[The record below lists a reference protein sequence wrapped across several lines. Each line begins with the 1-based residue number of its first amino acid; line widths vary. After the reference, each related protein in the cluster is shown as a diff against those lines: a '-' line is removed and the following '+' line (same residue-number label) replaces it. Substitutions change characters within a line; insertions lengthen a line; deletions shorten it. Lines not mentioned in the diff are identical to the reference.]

1 MTTTQTET
9 AHRPHE
15 DVAAVLT
22 GTLVVAIGITLLAK
36 AGLITGGTA
45 GLALLVGYVTGGDFA
60 TLFFLLNLPFYALSI
75 ARMGWTLTIRT
86 VVAVA
91 LVSVFARLVPMW
103 VDIAAVQPLFAAV
116 AGGTLAGLG
125 LLILFRHR
133 TSLGGVNILALYAQ
147 EKYGLRTGYVQ
158 LAIDVVILLAAVW
171 MVGPERGAL
180 SVVAA
185 VMLNLVLALNHRAG
199 RYTGVS

>member
-1 MTTTQTET
+1 MTEGSRT
-9 AHRPHE
+9 AHRFYE

-22 GTLVVAIGITLLAK
+22 GTMVVAIGLTLLAK
-36 AGLITGGTA
+36 AGLVTGGTA
-45 GLALLVGYVTGGDFA
+45 GMALLASYATGGDFA
-60 TLFFLLNLPFYALSI
+60 LLFFTLNLPFYGLSI
-75 ARMGWTLTIRT
+75 ARMGWKLTVRT

-91 LVSVFARLVPMW
+91 LVSAFARLVPHGL
-103 VDIAAVQPLFAAV
+103 DIAFIEPLFAAV

-147 EKYGLRTGYVQ
+147 ERHGWRAGHVQ

-171 MVGPERGAL
+171 MVGPLRGAL

-185 VMLNLVLALNHRAG
+185 VMLNLVIALNHRPD